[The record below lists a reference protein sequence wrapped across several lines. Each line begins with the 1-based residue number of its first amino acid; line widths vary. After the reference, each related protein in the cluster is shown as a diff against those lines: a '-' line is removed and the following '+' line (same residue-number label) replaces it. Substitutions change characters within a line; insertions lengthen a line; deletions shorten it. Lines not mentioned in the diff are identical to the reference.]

1 MRGMARS
8 PECWGW
14 QGVGP
19 AQHSAASAWPLIET
33 GTLFLNVMVENNV
46 VSTVQYDT
54 ASNLGRRPGVSLLL
68 GESTLTALFHCKRV
82 DSCLGRLEE
91 A

>member
-1 MRGMARS
+1 
-8 PECWGW
+8 
-14 QGVGP
+14 
-19 AQHSAASAWPLIET
+19 
-33 GTLFLNVMVENNV
+33 MVENNV